1 MHYLPLS
8 LVVYREGNHSFHRLE
23 RITMLQMIVSAI
35 AVYVSTSIDYLLI
48 RMIIVS
54 QRHTKRKMKG
64 IIGGQYLGMGTLV
77 AFSLF
82 AAYVLNLIPEDWIVG
97 LLGLIPLFL
106 GVRVALR
113 GEDQEDE
120 GVLEKLEEGGANRLL
135 WTVTLITIASGG
147 DNLGIY
153 IPYFTSLTWPE
164 TTVALIVFAISIA
177 VLCYIS
183 YKLSK
188 ISLVAETIEKYKQ
201 PVVAV
206 VFIGLGIY
214 IMVENGTIQTLLGL

>member
-1 MHYLPLS
+1 M
-8 LVVYREGNHSFHRLE
+8 
-23 RITMLQMIVSAI
+23 
-35 AVYVSTSIDYLLI
+35 
-48 RMIIVS
+48 
-54 QRHTKRKMKG
+54 
-64 IIGGQYLGMGTLV
+64 IIGGQYLGMGILV

-82 AAYVLNLIPEDWIVG
+82 AAFVLNFIPQDWVIG

-183 YKLSK
+183 YKLAK
-188 ISLVAETIEKYKQ
+188 ISFVSETLEKYERIIV
-201 PVVAV
+201 PI

-214 IMVENGTIQTLLGL
+214 ILIENGTIQTVLSLFN